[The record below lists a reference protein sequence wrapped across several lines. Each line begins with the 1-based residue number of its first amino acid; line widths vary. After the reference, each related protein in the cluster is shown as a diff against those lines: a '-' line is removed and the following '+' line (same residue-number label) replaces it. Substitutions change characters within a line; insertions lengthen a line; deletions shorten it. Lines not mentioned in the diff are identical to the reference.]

1 MSVRGHLLLLFLV
14 LLLLLLLLQRKLKF
28 GCVFCVV
35 RLVVLFVA
43 HETIK
48 AKQQE
53 GKQAGNDCSTEGYP
67 AMLKCISC

>member
-48 AKQQE
+48 QNNKQ
-53 GKQAGNDCSTEGYP
+53 GNRP
-67 AMLKCISC
+67 AMTARLRVTLQC